1 MLSGYA
7 KSEWSTI
14 LAIGVMLTATLIVI
28 GWWPLAI
35 IIALVTVALLA
46 FFRDPHRR
54 TPTQRGIMTAPADGR
69 ISSIHRV
76 EHYDAFDGSAVC
88 VRIFLS
94 VLDVHV
100 NRSPC
105 HGIVGRITHKP
116 GDHLN
121 ALNPDSAEV
130 NESITI
136 VLLHPIRR
144 HPIAAVRQI
153 AGLLARTIVCAARE
167 DLVLQ
172 RGQRYGVIKFGST
185 TELYIPD
192 TLTPR
197 VLVEQGQY
205 VYGGL
210 TVLAEVGPPHPGQ
223 SDSFAPAPI
232 ETAKAPHPAVDAD
245 TDTDADADA

>member
-14 LAIGVMLTATLIVI
+14 LVIGVMLAATLLVV

-35 IIALVTVALLA
+35 IVVVLAAMLLA

-54 TPTQRGIMTAPADGR
+54 TPTQRGVMTAPADGR

-76 EHYDAFDGSAVC
+76 EHFEAFDGPAVC

-105 HGIVGRITHKP
+105 HGIVDQITHKP

-121 ALNPDSAEV
+121 ALNPDSAQV

-153 AGLLARTIVCAARE
+153 AGILARTIVCAARQ
-167 DLVLQ
+167 DMVLQ

-197 VLVEQGQY
+197 IAVEQGQY

-210 TVLAEVGPPHPGQ
+210 TVLAEVGPLHPGQ
-223 SDSFAPAPI
+223 TDSSMHP
-232 ETAKAPHPAVDAD
+232 EDHPADAPRP
-245 TDTDADADA
+245 TIDA

>member
-7 KSEWSTI
+7 KPEWSTI
-14 LAIGVMLTATLIVI
+14 LAIGVMLTVTLIVV

-35 IIALVTVALLA
+35 VVVIAAAALLA

-76 EHYDAFDGSAVC
+76 EHYDAFDGPATC
-88 VRIFLS
+88 IRIFLS

-105 HGIVGRITHKP
+105 HGIVDQITHKP

-153 AGLLARTIVCAARE
+153 AGMLARTVVCAARQ
-167 DLVLQ
+167 DMVLQ
-172 RGQRYGVIKFGST
+172 RGQRYGIIKFGST
-185 TELYIPD
+185 TELYIPE
-192 TLTPR
+192 TLAPR
-197 VLVEQGQY
+197 PAVEQGQY

-210 TVLAEVGPPHPGQ
+210 TVLAEVGPLHPGQ
-223 SDSFAPAPI
+223 SDDSALSSEDRPIDAPRPTI
-232 ETAKAPHPAVDAD
+232 DA
-245 TDTDADADA
+245 